1 MDNQGPLDLI
11 KAERAF
17 PFDQTTVRGTP
28 KSSSTN
34 QIAMSQ
40 ETAKNL
46 LTIP

>member
-1 MDNQGPLDLI
+1 MDNERSLNLI
-11 KAERAF
+11 KAEWAF